1 MVTLFNSTAS
11 AAVSLTLRS
20 IFILGLSALLSVPAF
35 AEAKTKAADP
45 ATIIQQKLSAVRPDL
60 GFKVLGRSSMP
71 GIYEVQVDGGPILFV
86 AEGGSHFIDGNLY
99 QITPTQFIDIAE
111 IRMTAMR
118 QQIFATYNT
127 DDMIVFKPQGE
138 TKAIINVFTD
148 IDCGYCRKLHNEV
161 PMLNA
166 MGVEVRYLAYPR
178 AGVESDSYSKIATAW
193 CADDPNQALTDFK
206 TGNGRKFAVCDD
218 NPVASQF
225 ALGGSIGVNGTP
237 ATVLMDGTLL
247 PGYRT
252 AADFAQL
259 LGLDVQ
265 AN

>member
-1 MVTLFNSTAS
+1 LSSLEAS
-11 AAVSLTLRS
+11 YSTLRS
-20 IFILGLSALLSVPAF
+20 IFILGLSALLTSPAF
-35 AEAKTKAADP
+35 ADSEPKAAADP
-45 ATIIQQKLSAVRPDL
+45 ATIIVQKLSAVRPDL
-60 GFKVLGRSSMP
+60 GFNVLGESSMS
-71 GIYEVQVDGGPILFV
+71 GMYEVQVDGGPILFV
-86 AEGGSHFIDGNLY
+86 AKDGNYFIDGNLY
-99 QITPTQFIDIAE
+99 QVTPTQFVDIKE

-118 QQIFATYNT
+118 RQIFATYNT
-127 DDMIVFKPQGE
+127 DDMIIFKPKGE
-138 TKAIINVFTD
+138 SKAIINVFTD
-148 IDCGYCRKLHNEV
+148 IDCGYCRKLHKEV

-178 AGVESDSYSKIATAW
+178 AGLESDSYSKIATAW

-206 TGNGRKFAVCDD
+206 TGSGRKFAVCDD
-218 NPVASQF
+218 NPVASQY

-259 LGLDVQ
+259 LGLDVR

>member
-1 MVTLFNSTAS
+1 LSSLEAS
-11 AAVSLTLRS
+11 YSTLRS
-20 IFILGLSALLSVPAF
+20 IFILGLSALLTLPAF
-35 AEAKTKAADP
+35 AEAEAKAAADP
-45 ATIIQQKLSAVRPDL
+45 ATVIVQKLSAVRPDL
-60 GFKVLGRSSMP
+60 GFKVLGESSMP
-71 GIYEVQVDGGPILFV
+71 GMYEVQVDGGPILFV
-86 AEGGSHFIDGNLY
+86 AKDGNYFIDGNLY
-99 QITPTQFIDIAE
+99 QITPTQFVDIKE

-118 QQIFATYNT
+118 RQIFATYNT

-148 IDCGYCRKLHNEV
+148 IDCGYCRKLHKEV

-193 CADDPNQALTDFK
+193 CAEDPNQALTDFK
-206 TGNGRKFAVCDD
+206 TGKNPSFAVCDD

-225 ALGGSIGVNGTP
+225 ALGGTIGVNGTP

>member
-1 MVTLFNSTAS
+1 MSSLEAS
-11 AAVSLTLRS
+11 YSTLRS
-20 IFILGLSALLSVPAF
+20 IFILGLSALLTSPAF
-35 AEAKTKAADP
+35 ADSEPKAAADP
-45 ATIIQQKLSAVRPDL
+45 ATIIVQKLSAVRPDL
-60 GFKVLGRSSMP
+60 GFNVLGESSMS
-71 GIYEVQVDGGPILFV
+71 GMYEVQVDGGPILFV
-86 AEGGSHFIDGNLY
+86 AKDGNYFIDGNLY
-99 QITPTQFIDIAE
+99 QVTPTQFVDIKE

-118 QQIFATYNT
+118 RQIFATYNT
-127 DDMIVFKPQGE
+127 DDMIIFKPKGE
-138 TKAIINVFTD
+138 SKAIINVFTD
-148 IDCGYCRKLHNEV
+148 IDCGYCRKLHKEV

-178 AGVESDSYSKIATAW
+178 AGLESDSYSKIATAW

-206 TGNGRKFAVCDD
+206 TGSGRKFAVCDD
-218 NPVASQF
+218 NPVASQY

-259 LGLDVQ
+259 LGLDVR

>member
-1 MVTLFNSTAS
+1 M
-11 AAVSLTLRS
+11 AVILLMAIS
-20 IFILGLSALLSVPAF
+20 I
-35 AEAKTKAADP
+35 K
-45 ATIIQQKLSAVRPDL
+45 
-60 GFKVLGRSSMP
+60 
-71 GIYEVQVDGGPILFV
+71 
-86 AEGGSHFIDGNLY
+86 
-99 QITPTQFIDIAE
+99 ITPTQFVDIKE

-118 QQIFATYNT
+118 RQIFATYNT

-148 IDCGYCRKLHNEV
+148 IDCGYCRKLHKEV

-193 CADDPNQALTDFK
+193 CAEDPNQALTDFK
-206 TGNGRKFAVCDD
+206 TGKNPSFAVCDD

>member
-1 MVTLFNSTAS
+1 MSSLEAS
-11 AAVSLTLRS
+11 YSTLRS
-20 IFILGLSALLSVPAF
+20 IFILGLSALLTSPAF
-35 AEAKTKAADP
+35 ADSEPKAAADP
-45 ATIIQQKLSAVRPDL
+45 ATIIVQKLSAVRPDL
-60 GFKVLGRSSMP
+60 GFNVLGESSMS
-71 GIYEVQVDGGPILFV
+71 GMYEVQVDGGPILFV
-86 AEGGSHFIDGNLY
+86 AKDGNYFIDGNLY
-99 QITPTQFIDIAE
+99 QVTPTQFVDIKE

-118 QQIFATYNT
+118 RQIFATYNT

-148 IDCGYCRKLHNEV
+148 IDCGYCRKLHKEV

-193 CADDPNQALTDFK
+193 CAEDPNQALTDFK
-206 TGNGRKFAVCDD
+206 TGKNPSFAVCDD

-259 LGLDVQ
+259 LGLDVR

>member
-1 MVTLFNSTAS
+1 MSSLEAS
-11 AAVSLTLRS
+11 YSTLRS
-20 IFILGLSALLSVPAF
+20 IFILGLSALLTSPAF
-35 AEAKTKAADP
+35 ADSEPKAAADP
-45 ATIIQQKLSAVRPDL
+45 ATIIVQKLSAVRPDL
-60 GFKVLGRSSMP
+60 GFNVLGESSMS
-71 GIYEVQVDGGPILFV
+71 GMYEVQVDGGPILFV
-86 AEGGSHFIDGNLY
+86 AKDGSHFIDGNLY
-99 QITPTQFIDIAE
+99 QITPTQFVDIKE

-118 QQIFATYNT
+118 RQIFATYNT
-127 DDMIVFKPQGE
+127 DDMIIFKPKGE
-138 TKAIINVFTD
+138 SKAIINVFTD
-148 IDCGYCRKLHNEV
+148 IDCGYCRKLHKEV

-178 AGVESDSYSKIATAW
+178 AGLESDSYSKIATAW

-206 TGNGRKFAVCDD
+206 TGKNPSFAVCDD

-225 ALGGSIGVNGTP
+225 ALGGTIGVNGTP

-259 LGLDVQ
+259 LGLDVR

>member
-1 MVTLFNSTAS
+1 MVPLSSLEAS
-11 AAVSLTLRS
+11 YSTLRS
-20 IFILGLSALLSVPAF
+20 IFILGLSALLTSPAF
-35 AEAKTKAADP
+35 ADSEPKAAADP
-45 ATIIQQKLSAVRPDL
+45 ATIIVQKLSAVRPDL
-60 GFKVLGRSSMP
+60 GFNVLGESSMS
-71 GIYEVQVDGGPILFV
+71 GMYEVQVDGGPILLV
-86 AEGGSHFIDGNLY
+86 AKDGNYFIDGNLY
-99 QITPTQFIDIAE
+99 QVTPTQFVDIKE

-118 QQIFATYNT
+118 RQIFATYNT
-127 DDMIVFKPQGE
+127 DDMIIFKPKGE
-138 TKAIINVFTD
+138 SKAIINVFTD
-148 IDCGYCRKLHNEV
+148 IDCGYCRKLHKEV

-178 AGVESDSYSKIATAW
+178 AGLESDSYSKIATAW

-206 TGNGRKFAVCDD
+206 TGSGRKFAVCDD
-218 NPVASQF
+218 NPVASQY

-259 LGLDVQ
+259 LGLDVR